1 MVCVVEAPPY
11 YLSRDQQ
18 GQLRG
23 LSTDLLDR
31 LAALVLDFAGGVPFD
46 SLRFRQEALLVFLHQ
61 ALRPVLRSSQHRF
74 SLPAG
79 RAELGLILAQFTLG
93 LRTMALGLLQALLDP
108 ALPRLEGLQDRRG
121 GGIVPP
127 PPPEGVRGRFPRGLP
142 AGENRLRPW
151 PLFLL
156 RGM

>member
-11 YLSRDQQ
+11 YLFRDQQ

-74 SLPAG
+74 SFPAG

-93 LRTMALGLLQALLDP
+93 LRTVALGLLQALLDP
-108 ALPRLEGLQDRRG
+108 ALPRLEGLQDRR
-121 GGIVPP
+121 
-127 PPPEGVRGRFPRGLP
+127 EGVLVQHPQQDAEGDDFP
-142 AGENRLRPW
+142 ED
-151 PLFLL
+151 
-156 RGM
+156 